1 MATAKIQL
9 QLTDVQGRPLD
20 DPDILIE
27 FFSNESSKH
36 FRLSV
41 SPKGGTIVN
50 ISLEDPGNG
59 MYRVLL
65 MPTNYRTLQFFLR
78 IMEGQT
84 TTREPV
90 VFPVDPSKVVSI
102 SAPPIEALPAPLRDR
117 LANAAVEGFNDA
129 SGAPLRGA
137 SLYNALPPLLK
148 AALLN
153 LYAKS
158 AATQLGDGQSVFDKL
173 GTMIRLKQDR
183 LFAKTGAGLLEET
196 QQDTFFHQVPET
208 LHESVV
214 PYHLVIS
221 YKTRDAQGNLQLTFS
236 RNGDTGD
243 DYLVDM
249 DIDQAQG
256 IGHIFEVL
264 QNAVTSGLT
273 NPYDVREILM
283 ADQKL
288 QPLYDFKFASSGAS
302 SVAVAAG

>member
-1 MATAKIQL
+1 MATAKVQL
-9 QLTDVQGRPLD
+9 QLTDVEGRPLD

-36 FRLSV
+36 FRLNV
-41 SPKGGTIVN
+41 SPNGAANVN
-50 ISLEDPGNG
+50 ISLEDPGNAL
-59 MYRVLL
+59 YRVLL
-65 MPTNYRTLQFFLR
+65 MPTNYRTIQFFLR

-84 TTREPV
+84 TTRTPV
-90 VFPVDPSKVVSI
+90 VFPVDPSKVVNI
-102 SAPPIEALPAPLRDR
+102 AAPAIDALPQPLQD
-117 LANAAVEGFNDA
+117 LLGSATVDGFNNA
-129 SGAPLRGA
+129 SGAPLQGA
-137 SLYNALPPLLK
+137 ALYNAIPPLLK

-158 AATQLGDGQSVFDKL
+158 AATRLGDGQSVFDKL
-173 GTMIRLKQDR
+173 RAMIKLKQDR
-183 LFAKTGAGLLEET
+183 LFAKTGAALLEET
-196 QQDTFFHQVPET
+196 QQNTFFHQVPET

-221 YKTRDAQGNLQLTFS
+221 YKTRDAHGNLQLTFS
-236 RNGDTGD
+236 RNGDVGD

-288 QPLYDFKFASSGAS
+288 QPLYRFKFAASGAS
-302 SVAVAAG
+302 AVAVGAG

>member
-1 MATAKIQL
+1 MATAKVQL
-9 QLTDVQGRPLD
+9 RLVDVQGRPLD
-20 DPDILIE
+20 DPDILVE
-27 FFSNESSKH
+27 FFRNESSKH
-36 FRLSV
+36 FRLNV
-41 SPKGGTIVN
+41 SPNGAANVN

-59 MYRVLL
+59 IYRVLL
-65 MPTNYRTLQFFLR
+65 MPTNYRTIQFFLR

-90 VFPVDPSKVVSI
+90 VFPVDPGKVVNI
-102 SAPPIEALPAPLRDR
+102 TAPAIDALPRPLQD
-117 LANAAVEGFNDA
+117 LLGNATADGFNDA
-129 SGAPLRGA
+129 SGAPLQGA
-137 SLYNALPPLLK
+137 ALYNALSPLLK

-153 LYAKS
+153 LYTKS

-183 LFAKTGAGLLEET
+183 LFAKTAAALLEET

-208 LHESVV
+208 LHESVA

-256 IGHIFEVL
+256 IGHIFEVVH
-264 QNAVTSGLT
+264 NTVTSGLT

-288 QPLYDFKFASSGAS
+288 QPLYGFKFAASGAS
-302 SVAVAAG
+302 AVAVGAG